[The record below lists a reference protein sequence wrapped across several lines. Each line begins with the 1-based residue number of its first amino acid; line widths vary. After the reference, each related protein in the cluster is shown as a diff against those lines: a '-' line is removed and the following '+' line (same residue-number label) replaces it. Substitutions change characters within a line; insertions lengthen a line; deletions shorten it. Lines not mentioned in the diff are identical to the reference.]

1 MADATYPQD
10 RLHVRQDGVAAVP
23 ADAVLNI
30 ESGGELQ
37 IDGTA
42 ITATAAEIN
51 AIAGGGLSAAELG
64 FLNGATA
71 GTVVASKAVV
81 VGADKNID
89 TIAIAD
95 GGLKLGAGAGTA
107 VTATAA
113 ELNKLDGAPLAA
125 TFAIGAD
132 AGGTISVGI
141 QLQDGNAADLAVRG
155 SVFAYLSNDANGDAI
170 ATTAPDGGWAI
181 GTDGLLIP
189 VVAGKA
195 AQLVSE
201 ADGDIDITITESG
214 TATWYLILVLPNGK
228 LVASTAIA
236 LTA

>member
-1 MADATYPQD
+1 MPQ
-10 RLHVRQDGVAAVP
+10 RITKGK
-23 ADAVLNI
+23 VLV
-30 ESGGELQ
+30 GEIRANV
-37 IDGTA
+37 IDLNGTE

-51 AIAGGGLSAAELG
+51 AIAGGGLSGAELG

-89 TIAIAD
+89 TIAVAD
-95 GGLKLGAGAGTA
+95 GGLKLGDGAGTA

-113 ELNKLDGAPLAA
+113 ELNSLDGGPQGA
-125 TFAIGAD
+125 TFVIGAD
-132 AGGTISVGI
+132 AGTTINVAI
-141 QLQDGNAADLAVRG
+141 QLVDGNAADIAVRG
-155 SVFAYLSNDANGDAI
+155 SVFAYLSDDANGDSI
-170 ATTAPDGGWAI
+170 AGTAPSGGWAI

-189 VVAGKA
+189 VVTNKA

-201 ADGDIDITITESG
+201 ADGDIDITITEAG
-214 TATWYLILVLPNGK
+214 TATWYLILAMPNGK

-236 LTA
+236 FAA